1 MTWDYRVLVKR
12 DDSDNPHYGIHEV
25 YYDDKGEISS
35 CTILP
40 CGPYGATAEE
50 LKDNLVQMLSC
61 TLQNTVEYD
70 EIGWDDNMFREE
82 EEEFF
87 EQPDK
92 LQEIRK
98 IVNDLYRTSY
108 LDHYAKKKILEA
120 IDGTI

>member
-25 YYDDKGEISS
+25 YYDKKGEISS

-40 CGPYGATAEE
+40 CDPYGATAEE

-61 TLQNTVEYD
+61 TLQNTVEYED
-70 EIGWDDNMFREE
+70 IGWDDNMFSEE
-82 EEEFF
+82 EAF
-87 EQPDK
+87 EQREPLGVVAIK
-92 LQEIRK
+92 K
-98 IVNDLYRTSY
+98 VVNDLYRTSY

-120 IDGTI
+120 IDGTL